1 MSATMK
7 MIKQLLIFS
16 LFTLSLNAYAQDD
29 ESDSL
34 DDILGG
40 DDEETSTK
48 EEKEAIETEASV
60 NTESTALIANDS
72 ANKQIIKT
80 LQRKTFLKLK
90 RWEVSPHVAFVINDP
105 FLKRR
110 IIGTGI
116 AYNLT
121 EVFAI
126 EGMIDYGLPL
136 GDADLTTL
144 TQQLKGDN
152 NVAPDISRL
161 LAFGEITFVY
171 SPIYGKAAVLG
182 RKIVNFDVY
191 GKFGM
196 GIGQTK
202 DDGTI
207 SGILEGEDNQCPDIS
222 SLNNGSEVALFC
234 QTQIQW
240 HPTTTFGGGIRVIF
254 SDNLAAR
261 LEGRSITYIETVNST
276 MLEMKNNFIVQ
287 GSVSVFVPN
296 IKN

>member
-1 MSATMK
+1 MDATMK
-7 MIKQLLIFS
+7 MLHKICLL
-16 LFTLSLNAYAQDD
+16 TLLALSGPAFAQDD
-29 ESDSL
+29 I
-34 DDILGG
+34 DDLFE
-40 DDEETSTK
+40 DDETEKSTK
-48 EEKEAIETEASV
+48 EEKEAIEADSSDTAEATS
-60 NTESTALIANDS
+60 LIEQNEM
-72 ANKQIIKT
+72 NKQIIKT

-90 RWEVSPHVAFVINDP
+90 RWEISPHAAFVINDP

-110 IIGTGI
+110 IIGTGV

-121 EVFAI
+121 EIFAI
-126 EGMIDYGLPL
+126 EATIDYGMDL

-144 TQQLKGDN
+144 TKQVKDDN

-161 LAFGEITFVY
+161 MAFGDVTFVY
-171 SPIYGKAAVLG
+171 SPIYGKAAILG

-207 SGILEGEDNQCPDIS
+207 SGILDGEDNQCPDIA
-222 SLNNGSEVALFC
+222 SLNSGSEAALFC

-240 HPTTTFGGGIRVIF
+240 HPTTTFGGGVRVIF
-254 SDNLAAR
+254 NDNMAAR
-261 LEGRSITYIETVNST
+261 LEGRSLTYIETVNST

-287 GSVSVFVPN
+287 GSVSFFVPN
-296 IKN
+296 IKQ